1 MNTGPNSVREGF
13 FLNDDG
19 RRVRTRRTSIVSRHV
34 EVLQDLLWHELVTA
48 AQMTDRF
55 DDIEAFRE
63 AITESAFKQPSFQTR
78 HRAAGYFIKWF
89 LPSLTFDDV
98 QSVGAARRSI
108 A

>member
-55 DDIEAFRE
+55 DDIEARGLGPGL
-63 AITESAFKQPSFQTR
+63 TSA
-78 HRAAGYFIKWF
+78 
-89 LPSLTFDDV
+89 
-98 QSVGAARRSI
+98 GAATAS
-108 A
+108 